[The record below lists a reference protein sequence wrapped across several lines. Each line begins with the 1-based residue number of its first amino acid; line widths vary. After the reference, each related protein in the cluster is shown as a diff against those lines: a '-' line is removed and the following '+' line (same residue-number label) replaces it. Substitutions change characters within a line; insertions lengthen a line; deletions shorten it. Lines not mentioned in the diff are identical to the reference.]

1 MNLLKMAD
9 FRRDDL
15 TEDDLIGGAV
25 RLLQPKSGY
34 RVSMDTVLLAAAIPA
49 KPGEHVLDAGTG
61 SGGAAMCLARRC
73 ERVLVSGIEIQPE
86 LTVLARRNAELNGL
100 DGRVRVVEGCITSPS
115 SRFEQEGAF
124 DHVMANPPYLEA
136 GHGLRPPNPSK
147 GIAHMDTSGG
157 LKSWTRFCLSMVR
170 SKGSVT
176 FIYRADRMDELIARL
191 YRRTGE
197 MKILPIVPRQ
207 GRPAKRVIIQARKGL
222 HGAAT
227 LLSPLAMHGEQ
238 ERYTPLAEKFFD
250 LGMA

>member
-100 DGRVRVVEGCITSPS
+100 DGRVRVVEGALQALLQGS
-115 SRFEQEGAF
+115 S
-124 DHVMANPPYLEA
+124 
-136 GHGLRPPNPSK
+136 K
-147 GIAHMDTSGG
+147 
-157 LKSWTRFCLSMVR
+157 
-170 SKGSVT
+170 
-176 FIYRADRMDELIARL
+176 
-191 YRRTGE
+191 
-197 MKILPIVPRQ
+197 
-207 GRPAKRVIIQARKGL
+207 KGL
-222 HGAAT
+222 SIMLWRTHLIWRPVTG
-227 LLSPLAMHGEQ
+227 
-238 ERYTPLAEKFFD
+238 
-250 LGMA
+250 